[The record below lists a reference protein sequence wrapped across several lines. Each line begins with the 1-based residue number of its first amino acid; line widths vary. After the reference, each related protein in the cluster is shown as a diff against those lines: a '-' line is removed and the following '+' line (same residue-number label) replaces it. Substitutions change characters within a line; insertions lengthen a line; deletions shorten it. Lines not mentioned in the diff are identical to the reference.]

1 MRWPEKDMNTLEY
14 FAAESTT
21 KKIIFITLRLGRE
34 AVQLVSNLSQK
45 FDESQDG
52 VLEPQSL
59 KRRNLVRILELTREK
74 KEIVETT

>member
-14 FAAESTT
+14 FAAESIT
-21 KKIIFITLRLGRE
+21 KKIFITLRLGRE

-45 FDESQDG
+45 FDECQDG
-52 VLEPQSL
+52 VFEPQSL